1 MVSASVNSRAET
13 LGSGE
18 VGRPLEAAISGIAWP
33 AILGGA
39 FAAAALALVLIAL
52 GSGFGLASVSPWPN
66 SGASATTFTVMA
78 AIWLIIVQ
86 WVSAALGGYL
96 TGRLRTK
103 WVGVH
108 THEVFFRDTANGFLA
123 WAVAAVIGAAVLAS
137 AASSLVASGNHEV
150 GTTTSGAIAGAS
162 QGASGTDPSAYYVDM
177 LFRSNHPT
185 TATNPEI
192 RAEATRIFAIGVKK
206 DYPPADKAYLTQL
219 VAAGAGL
226 SQADAEKRVDEVTA
240 RAKAD
245 ADAARKVVAYF
256 SIFTALSMLIGAFIA
271 AAAAALGGQHRDEP
285 WRSDI
290 GRVEYR

>member
-1 MVSASVNSRAET
+1 MVDAPIISRGEIAGRGVAGRT
-13 LGSGE
+13 LE
-18 VGRPLEAAISGIAWP
+18 IAASGIAWP

-39 FAAAALALVLIAL
+39 FAAAALALILLAL

-66 SGASATTFTVMA
+66 SGLSATTFTIMA

-103 WVGVH
+103 WAGVH

-137 AASSLVASGNHEV
+137 AASSLVGGGNHVVGTSASGA
-150 GTTTSGAIAGAS
+150 SAGAT
-162 QGASGTDPSAYYVDM
+162 QGASGADPSAYYVDM

-185 TATNPEI
+185 TIAANPEI
-192 RAEATRIFAIGVKK
+192 RAEATRIFTTGVKK
-206 DYPPADKAYLTQL
+206 DYVPADKAYLTQL

-245 ADAARKVVAYF
+245 ADAVRKAGAYL
-256 SIFTALSMLIGAFIA
+256 SIFTGVSMLIGAFIA
-271 AAAAALGGQHRDEP
+271 AAAAALGGRHRDEP
-285 WRSDI
+285 WRIST
-290 GRVEYR
+290 